1 MPQNKMTPA
10 SLLFCISFIRQEMA
24 SLLCCVVDRIADDIL
39 DSCVSDIAKELEHIN
54 GEIVDHVYNA
64 EFSVTP

>member
-1 MPQNKMTPA
+1 
-10 SLLFCISFIRQEMA
+10 MA

-64 EFSVTP
+64 EFSVTPWLETCATLAVYFVRISYQCI